1 MNGENREAPGS
12 TPVLEGTAFCSP
24 RASCLPEK
32 RLWDQTQSQQRPL
45 GSALVLLQVLSKG
58 KINTNSNSFLG
69 FSSTEKRERSKRAMV
84 QTEPGQAVCKN
95 HTLRNQSCL
104 HEQRAMATKPLATP
118 AVPPGSGGGF
128 NHQLGIFLPPPL
140 IPPEADS
147 PEYRLFHLEG
157 WPGYPLKRSVPMTTS
172 REVWKYL
179 FLRIS
184 LCCALPGLRLGLE
197 V

>member
-1 MNGENREAPGS
+1 MNGENPEASGS

-45 GSALVLLQVLSKG
+45 GPALVLLQVLSKG

-95 HTLRNQSCL
+95 HTLRNQAASMSKGPWPPSPWPLQLCL
-104 HEQRAMATKPLATP
+104 LDLGEISVTSMESSSSHPSFLQKPILQNT
-118 AVPPGSGGGF
+118 VCS
-128 NHQLGIFLPPPL
+128 I
-140 IPPEADS
+140 
-147 PEYRLFHLEG
+147 
-157 WPGYPLKRSVPMTTS
+157 
-172 REVWKYL
+172 
-179 FLRIS
+179 
-184 LCCALPGLRLGLE
+184 
-197 V
+197 